1 MSATVRPTEPSA
13 VPEWWNIAMVMQD
26 MSRTLPSDWDQ
37 GSEFWLDAVQTLAD
51 MAAAL
56 NGRVPDEQVATLIGA
71 GGLMIA
77 QAVRQTEANDLT
89 AALFARIGS
98 GGAA

>member
-1 MSATVRPTEPSA
+1 MSVSESPIGPPA
-13 VPEWWNIAMVMQD
+13 VPEWWNIAMIMQD
-26 MSRTLPSDWDQ
+26 MSRTLPPDWDQ
-37 GSEFWLDAVQTLAD
+37 GNEFWLDAVQTLAE

-56 NGRVPDEQVATLIGA
+56 NGRVPDEQLATLIGV

-77 QAVRQTEANDLT
+77 QAVTQTEANELT
-89 AALFARIGS
+89 AALFARVGN